1 MSTNPLEQ
9 FVIKTL
15 VPLEVAGHNI
25 SFTQS
30 AMWMLIAVF
39 CATALMTLSMRRK
52 AIVPGRWQNVA
63 EMFYE
68 FINGMV
74 KENLGAEGK
83 KYFPFIF
90 SLFMIVLMGNLLGMV
105 PYSFTYTSHIAVT
118 FALALAVCTLA
129 LIVGLKKHGLHFF
142 SLFLPKGLPWPL
154 IPLIV
159 VIEVI
164 SYLSHPI
171 SLAVRLFANMVAGH
185 TMLKV
190 FAGFSVTLLAAFSTT
205 AIGATLSIL
214 PMLINVALIGLEI
227 MIAFIQAYVFAILT
241 CIYLKDAIELH

>member
-1 MSTNPLEQ
+1 MAHNPLEQ
-9 FVIKTL
+9 FVIRPIYPIQL
-15 VPLEVAGHNI
+15 GNVDV

-30 AMWMLIAVF
+30 SLWMGIAIVL
-39 CATALMTLSMRRK
+39 ATALMTLSMRSR
-52 AIVPGRWQNVA
+52 ALVPGRWQNVA

-74 KENLGAEGK
+74 RENLGDEGR
-83 KYFPFIF
+83 KYFPFVF
-90 SLFMIVLMGNLLGMV
+90 SIFMIVLMGNLLGMV
-105 PYSFTYTSHIAVT
+105 PYSFTYTSHIIVTGTLAVMVCL
-118 FALALAVCTLA
+118 LALV
-129 LIVGLKKHGLHFF
+129 VGLVKHGLHFF

-159 VIEVI
+159 MIEII
-164 SYLSHPI
+164 SYLSHPV
-171 SLAVRLFANMVAGH
+171 SLSVRLFANMVAGH

-190 FAGFSVTLLAAFSTT
+190 FAGFSVTMLALTAGYLL
-205 AIGATLSIL
+205 GAL
-214 PMLINVALIGLEI
+214 PMIVNIALIGLEI